1 MAHAWIETEQFDWE
15 QDTFKAMLIDA
26 GFDVNPDNH
35 KTLVDIPQSVRVSLP
50 VELKNTKIVNGSLN
64 ADNLCFE
71 DVEGATIGS
80 MLIYKAAGKQ
90 SDSVLVFVLNKGMGF
105 PCQPNGG
112 DIVVGYP
119 NGKLKP
125 SKTKPNTGEKPNG

>member
-1 MAHAWIETEQFDWE
+1 MANAWIDTEHLDWE
-15 QDTFKAMLIDA
+15 QDRFKAILIDG

-35 KTLVDIPQSVRVSLP
+35 KTLADIPQSVRVSLS

-64 ADNLCFE
+64 ADDLRFE

-80 MLIYKAAGKQ
+80 ILIYKAAGKQ
-90 SDSVLVFVLNKGMGF
+90 SDSVLVFVLNKGIGF
-105 PCQPNGG
+105 PCQPSGG
-112 DIVVGYP
+112 DILVGYP

-125 SKTKPNTGEKPNG
+125 SKIKTTTGDKPNG